1 MNRQVQT
8 TGVRKYFGAD
18 LIDLQAEPLSILDA
32 FLGYAGACVVKG
44 CEVTKNADNTFNVA
58 AGLVALEATDHGRRG
73 DEQTRRIM
81 VMPFSGIQN
90 TAMPLYLTATE
101 EIITRQ
107 YKDGKIKPVAYSY
120 RAQASAVQPAAG
132 TAYLQITETSRPT
145 WLEVVQDAL
154 HRMVTDAQIK
164 QWDAKPTAL
173 ELEKYVKKV
182 GAAVNNELTMTRTQN
197 GARFQLA
204 IGQDADFGNNTLAL
218 LGKNA
223 KGVETALLYVMFS
236 DNDPTDETSGM
247 AYFSRLIFATS
258 GLFTPVVQANEITAE
273 TVAARLI
280 GVAEMAE
287 MDDKRN
293 NIRATYARKDEIP
306 TKLPADGG
314 HADTAKNLK
323 STDGFFLT
331 YTKED
336 VTQTP
341 FVLLGA
347 TAIDNY
353 NQSTVQRIDPNKVV
367 VGKAKN
373 AEIAEKDGK
382 GKIIA
387 DTYLPKELTNTNG
400 QYKVVRDVDH
410 LGSWLN
416 LVRISDNATVG
427 QLRVNIDGTLSFYS
441 AINGEKSYKVW
452 HEGNFRPDDKAG
464 TAVAT
469 QQANGLLSKEDKAAL
484 DDISNVAGKPVIFAE
499 VTAIPSAN
507 GTCTIKSK
515 TATGVT
521 VSIERTLT
529 GFFVRHNLGAADYFV
544 MITPHSGS
552 FNYYV
557 GKSENNVF
565 LSTSTA
571 WPFNASTPCWEKF
584 SVAIFKYK

>member
-1 MNRQVQT
+1 M
-8 TGVRKYFGAD
+8 
-18 LIDLQAEPLSILDA
+18 
-32 FLGYAGACVVKG
+32 
-44 CEVTKNADNTFNVA
+44 
-58 AGLVALEATDHGRRG
+58 
-73 DEQTRRIM
+73 
-81 VMPFSGIQN
+81 
-90 TAMPLYLTATE
+90 
-101 EIITRQ
+101 
-107 YKDGKIKPVAYSY
+107 
-120 RAQASAVQPAAG
+120 
-132 TAYLQITETSRPT
+132 
-145 WLEVVQDAL
+145 
-154 HRMVTDAQIK
+154 
-164 QWDAKPTAL
+164 
-173 ELEKYVKKV
+173 
-182 GAAVNNELTMTRTQN
+182 
-197 GARFQLA
+197 
-204 IGQDADFGNNTLAL
+204 
-218 LGKNA
+218 
-223 KGVETALLYVMFS
+223 
-236 DNDPTDETSGM
+236 
-247 AYFSRLIFATS
+247 
-258 GLFTPVVQANEITAE
+258 
-273 TVAARLI
+273 
-280 GVAEMAE
+280 
-287 MDDKRN
+287 
-293 NIRATYARKDEIP
+293 
-306 TKLPADGG
+306 
-314 HADTAKNLK
+314 
-323 STDGFFLT
+323 
-331 YTKED
+331 
-336 VTQTP
+336 
-341 FVLLGA
+341 
-347 TAIDNY
+347 
-353 NQSTVQRIDPNKVV
+353 

-441 AINGEKSYKVW
+441 ALNGEKSYKVW